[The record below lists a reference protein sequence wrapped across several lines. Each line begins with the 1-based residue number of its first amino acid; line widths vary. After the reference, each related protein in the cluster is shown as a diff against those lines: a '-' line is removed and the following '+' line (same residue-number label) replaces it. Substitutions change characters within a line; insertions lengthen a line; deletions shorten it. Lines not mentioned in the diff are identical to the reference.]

1 MVCCLKA
8 FQSRACGSEEYKTRW
23 LIFSVIIIIL
33 LAVPGDALTA
43 GSDRIVEVTRFES
56 MNVGQG
62 VPAGWKMERFYG
74 TPRLE
79 VKRHGKGFCLHLF
92 SDEESFFG
100 IKRKIEVRLRDY
112 PLLNWCWKVSKLPR
126 NGDIRR
132 ADRDDQA
139 VQIYVA
145 FSPAGFPARWNT
157 PVVGYIWDNE
167 APAGWTGRSPQAGF
181 GNVRYV
187 VVRNKKDHLNRW
199 YCEKRNL
206 HDDFNKLFGGADD
219 GTMKR
224 AVEGIAVFINSQH
237 TRTHAESEICDI
249 YFSRD

>member
-1 MVCCLKA
+1 MVYCSKS
-8 FQSRACGSEEYKTRW
+8 FQSGACGPEEYKTRW
-23 LIFSVIIIIL
+23 LIISVIATIL

-43 GSDRIVEVTRFES
+43 GSDRIVEATRFES
-56 MNVGQG
+56 MNAGQG
-62 VPAGWKMERFYG
+62 IPAGWEMERFSG

-79 VKRHGKGFCLHLF
+79 VKRNRKGFCLHLF

-100 IKRKIEVRLRDY
+100 IKRKMEIRLQDY
-112 PLLNWCWKVSKLPR
+112 PLLNWCWKVIRLPR

-132 ADRDDQA
+132 PDRDDQA
-139 VQIYVA
+139 VQIYVV
-145 FSPAGFPARWNT
+145 FSSGGFPARRN

-187 VVRNKKDHLNRW
+187 VVRNKKDRLNRW

-206 HDDFNKLFGGADD
+206 HDDFNKLFGGVDD
-219 GTMKR
+219 GTMKK

-237 TRTHAESEICDI
+237 TRSHAESEICDI
-249 YFSRD
+249 FFSRD